1 MNPTLAGLA
10 ALPAAEFLRSSAWA
24 YPLAEVAHLIGLAV
38 LVGSV
43 FVVDLRL
50 MGAGRAL
57 PLQTLMR
64 FVLPWTVASLLL
76 IVPSGL
82 LLFLAHAPELAAN
95 PAFRIKLVLLML
107 AALNAWFF
115 HRSFR
120 LEADPKSLSRGRR
133 AAWISC
139 TLWLSIVAAGR
150 LIAYV

>member
-1 MNPTLAGLA
+1 MDRTLAWLA
-10 ALPAAEFLRSSAWA
+10 ALPAAEFLRSNAWA
-24 YPLAEVAHLIGLAV
+24 YPLAEVVHLVGLAL

-57 PLQTLMR
+57 PLHTLMR
-64 FVLPWTVASLLL
+64 FVLPWTLASLLL

-95 PAFRIKLVLLML
+95 PAFRIKLALLML

-115 HRSFR
+115 HRAFNV
-120 LEADPKSLSRGRR
+120 EADAKSIARGRH
-133 AAWISC
+133 AAWISL
-139 TLWLSIVAAGR
+139 TLWLSIIVAGR

>member
-1 MNPTLAGLA
+1 MDQTLAWLA
-10 ALPAAEFLRSSAWA
+10 ALPAAEVLRSSAWA
-24 YPLAEVAHLIGLAV
+24 YPLAEVVHLVGLAL

-57 PLQTLMR
+57 PLHTLMR
-64 FVLPWTVASLLL
+64 FVLPWTLASLLL

-95 PAFRIKLVLLML
+95 PAFRIKLALLML

-115 HRSFR
+115 HRSFNV
-120 LEADPKSLSRGRR
+120 EAVPKSMARGRH
-133 AAWISC
+133 AAWISL
-139 TLWLSIVAAGR
+139 TLWLSIIAAGR

>member
-1 MNPTLAGLA
+1 MDPTLAWLA

-24 YPLAEVAHLIGLAV
+24 YPLAEVVHLVGLAL

-57 PLQTLMR
+57 PLHTLMR
-64 FVLPWTVASLLL
+64 FVLPWTLASLLL

-95 PAFRIKLVLLML
+95 LAFRVKLALLIL
-107 AALNAWFF
+107 VALNAWLF
-115 HRSFR
+115 HRSFKV
-120 LEADPKSLSRGRR
+120 EADAKSIARGRQ
-133 AAWISC
+133 AASISL
-139 TLWLSIVAAGR
+139 TLWLSIIAAGR

>member
-1 MNPTLAGLA
+1 MDQTLAWLVG
-10 ALPAAEFLRSSAWA
+10 LPAAELLRSSAWA
-24 YPLAEVAHLIGLAV
+24 YPLAEIVHLVGLAL

-64 FVLPWTVASLLL
+64 FVLPWTLASLLL
-76 IVPSGL
+76 VVPSGL

-95 PAFRIKLVLLML
+95 PAFRIKLALLML

-115 HRSFR
+115 HRSFNVR
-120 LEADPKSLSRGRR
+120 ADTKSIARGRH
-133 AAWISC
+133 AAWISLA
-139 TLWLSIVAAGR
+139 LWLSIIAAGR

>member
-1 MNPTLAGLA
+1 MDPTLAWMA

-24 YPLAEVAHLIGLAV
+24 YPLAEVVHIVGLAL

-57 PLQTLMR
+57 PLHALMR
-64 FVLPWTVASLLL
+64 FVLPWTLASLLL
-76 IVPSGL
+76 VVPSGL

-95 PAFRIKLVLLML
+95 AAFRIKLALLML
-107 AALNAWFF
+107 AALNAWYF
-115 HRSFR
+115 HRYSKGT
-120 LEADPKSLSRGRR
+120 ADAKSVARGRQ
-133 AAWISC
+133 AGWISL
-139 TLWLSIVAAGR
+139 TRWLSIIAAGR